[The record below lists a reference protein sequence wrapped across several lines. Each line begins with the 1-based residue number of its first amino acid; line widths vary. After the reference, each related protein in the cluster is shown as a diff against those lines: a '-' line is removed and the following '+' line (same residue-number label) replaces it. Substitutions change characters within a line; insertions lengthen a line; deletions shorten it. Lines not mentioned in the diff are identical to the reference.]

1 MTSHIVHE
9 PTPQERAEEKPIR
22 FGVFDTVEGARRAV
36 NGLLAAGFSTP
47 EITVICSD
55 ENKEAMFRE
64 FEHQDPAGTHTPV
77 AATTGAVIG
86 ATLGGLAAVAG
97 TVATGGVALLA
108 AGGLAVW
115 SGGVLGGLVGAM
127 MTRGVERELANYYNQ
142 SVEAGK
148 LLVAVD
154 LAGPDAPRRLIV
166 AERVLADAGAE
177 PAPLREG

>member
-1 MTSHIVHE
+1 
-9 PTPQERAEEKPIR
+9 
-22 FGVFDTVEGARRAV
+22 
-36 NGLLAAGFSTP
+36 
-47 EITVICSD
+47 
-55 ENKEAMFRE
+55 
-64 FEHQDPAGTHTPV
+64 
-77 AATTGAVIG
+77 
-86 ATLGGLAAVAG
+86 
-97 TVATGGVALLA
+97 
-108 AGGLAVW
+108 
-115 SGGVLGGLVGAM
+115 M